1 MDYNKVVLVGRVG
14 RDPETKNVGGKTL
27 VNFSL
32 ATGYGT
38 GDKAKTNWHQIQAW
52 EKLGEIAQ
60 QILHKG
66 DRVLVEGRIEYNV
79 TGDKEAGTQ
88 RTFTQIT
95 ISNLINLSPRADG
108 GSVGKTTSATQTSVV
123 VPVND
128 EDIPF

>member
-32 ATGYGT
+32 ATGYGN
-38 GDKAKTNWHQIQAW
+38 GDKARTNWHQIQAW

-60 QILHKG
+60 QIVHKG

-79 TGDKEAGTQ
+79 TGEGDTKKTY
-88 RTFTQIT
+88 TQIT
-95 ISNLINLSPRADG
+95 ISNLINLSPKADG
-108 GSVGKTTSATQTSVV
+108 GSSARTGSTNQPAGQPLSE
-123 VPVND
+123 